1 MRDTPLPAQPTH
13 SDEVIKSSRH
23 VLAPV
28 ERASEI
34 LFGLIMVLTLTNSLD
49 VAQAG
54 REGVRTMPS
63 ARSAAIW
70 PGASL
75 TRFCI
80 SWVTWRIRRGDS
92 SLFAPCAKLPIQ
104 KQRSALSLTSYRLWS
119 HVSWSQRNSKRCTS
133 G

>member
-54 REGVRTMPS
+54 REGVRTMRANKERQTAS
-63 ARSAAIW
+63 VQI
-70 PGASL
+70 PGLDATQKRVITVFL
-75 TRFCI
+75 KRLPNTG
-80 SWVTWRIRRGDS
+80 IR
-92 SLFAPCAKLPIQ
+92 
-104 KQRSALSLTSYRLWS
+104 ALIPTVR
-119 HVSWSQRNSKRCTS
+119 
-133 G
+133 